1 MRLEDLQSPGNIPN
15 SQKLRIEALKALNY
29 LTVVS
34 MTINS
39 TSHADTLE
47 SFFTACATEAAKFK
61 RVAVTGVTIA
71 GTMSGTVGG
80 TTQFTATV
88 APAGATDKFL
98 TWTSS
103 DTAIATVD
111 QTGLVTRVAAGTAT
125 ITATPRDDATK
136 AGTRNVTNA

>member
-1 MRLEDLQSPGNIPN
+1 MRLEDLQSPGSIPD
-15 SQKLRIEALKALNY
+15 SQKLRIVALKALNY
-29 LTVVS
+29 LAVVS

-61 RVAVTGVTIA
+61 RIPVTGVTLA
-71 GTMSGTVGG
+71 GTMSGAVGG

-103 DTAIATVD
+103 APAVATVD

-125 ITATPRDDATK
+125 ITATPRDDASK

>member
-1 MRLEDLQSPGNIPN
+1 MRLEDLQSPGSLPN
-15 SQKLRIEALKALNY
+15 GQKLRVEALKALNY

-61 RVAVTGVTIA
+61 RVAVTGVTLA
-71 GTMSGTVGG
+71 GTMSGTVGN

-103 DTAIATVD
+103 APTVATVD
-111 QTGLVTRVAAGTAT
+111 QTGLVTRVSAGTAV
-125 ITATPRDDATK
+125 ITATPRDDASK
-136 AGTRNVTNA
+136 AATRSVTNT

>member
-1 MRLEDLQSPGNIPN
+1 MRLEELASPGSIPN
-15 SQKLRIEALKALNY
+15 SPKLRIEAMKALNY

-47 SFFTACATEAAKFK
+47 SFFTACAAEAAKFK
-61 RVAVTGVTIA
+61 RVAVTGVTLA
-71 GTMSGTVGG
+71 GTMSGAVGG
-80 TTQFTATV
+80 TTQFVATV
-88 APAGATDKFL
+88 APAGATDRFL

-103 DTAIATVD
+103 APAVATVD

>member
-1 MRLEDLQSPGNIPN
+1 MRLEDLQSTGSLPN
-15 SQKLRIEALKALNY
+15 GQKLRIEALKALNY

-34 MTINS
+34 LTINS

-71 GTMSGTVGG
+71 GTMSGAVGG

-103 DTAIATVD
+103 DTAVAKVD

-125 ITATPRDDATK
+125 ITATPRDDGTK
-136 AGTRNVTNA
+136 AGTRNVTNT

>member
-1 MRLEDLQSPGNIPN
+1 MRLEDLTSPGSIPN

-29 LTVVS
+29 LTAVS

-39 TSHADTLE
+39 TSHADTLA

-61 RVAVTGVTIA
+61 RVAVTGVTLA
-71 GTMSGTVGG
+71 GTMSGAVGG
-80 TTQFTATV
+80 STQFIATV
-88 APAGATDKFL
+88 APAEATDKFL

-103 DTAIATVD
+103 APAVATVN
-111 QTGLVTRVAAGTAT
+111 QTGLVTRVAAGTAV

-136 AGTRNVTNA
+136 AATRNVTNT